1 MIKNIEKLSLE
12 HYVGRFNIH
21 KADNCPPG
29 FFSVQAVYYLFDM
42 QPFLKTQ
49 KQYWVKKVKKKK
61 KIQNLKVTE
70 VRCAQIILFLFYIQK
85 LNYSFNIFLL

>member
-1 MIKNIEKLSLE
+1 MIKNIEKLSLT

-29 FFSVQAVYYLFDM
+29 FFSVQAVYLFDM

-49 KQYWVKKVKKKK
+49 KQYWVKKVKKKINTK
-61 KIQNLKVTE
+61 FKSDRSQVCTNNSFF
-70 VRCAQIILFLFYIQK
+70 ILHTVL
-85 LNYSFNIFLL
+85 

>member
-1 MIKNIEKLSLE
+1 MIKNIEKLSLT

-29 FFSVQAVYYLFDM
+29 FFSVQAVYLFDM
-42 QPFLKTQ
+42 QPFVKTQ

-61 KIQNLKVTE
+61 INTKFKSDRSQVCTNNSFFILHTE
-70 VRCAQIILFLFYIQK
+70 TKLFL
-85 LNYSFNIFLL
+85 

>member
-1 MIKNIEKLSLE
+1 MEKLSLT
-12 HYVGRFNIH
+12 HYLGLFNIH

-29 FFSVQAVYYLFDM
+29 FFSVQAVYLFDM

-61 KIQNLKVTE
+61 INTKFKSDRSQVCTNNSFFILHTE
-70 VRCAQIILFLFYIQK
+70 TKLFL
-85 LNYSFNIFLL
+85 

>member
-1 MIKNIEKLSLE
+1 MIKNIEKLSLT

-29 FFSVQAVYYLFDM
+29 FFSVQAVYLFDM

-61 KIQNLKVTE
+61 LIQNLKLTE

>member
-1 MIKNIEKLSLE
+1 MIKNIEKLSLT

-29 FFSVQAVYYLFDM
+29 FLSVQAVNYLFDM

-61 KIQNLKVTE
+61 LIQNLKVTE
-70 VRCAQIILFLFYIQK
+70 VRCVQIILFLFYIQK

>member
-1 MIKNIEKLSLE
+1 MEKLSLT
-12 HYVGRFNIH
+12 HYLGLFNIH

-29 FFSVQAVYYLFDM
+29 FFSVQAFYYLFDM

-49 KQYWVKKVKKKK
+49 KQYWVKKVKKKL
-61 KIQNLKVTE
+61 IQNLKVTE

-85 LNYSFNIFLL
+85 LNYSFNIFIL